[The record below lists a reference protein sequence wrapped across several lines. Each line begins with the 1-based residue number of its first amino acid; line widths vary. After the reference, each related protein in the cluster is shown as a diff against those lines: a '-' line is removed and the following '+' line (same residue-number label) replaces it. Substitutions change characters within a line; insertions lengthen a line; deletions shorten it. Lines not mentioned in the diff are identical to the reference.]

1 MDNRIE
7 VSDELKQLY
16 KILKSLDNNENLNN
30 YHYVRFLVR
39 EGGGR
44 DYMYLL
50 LEVLK
55 KMESRGYKFD

>member
-16 KILKSLDNNENLNN
+16 RILKSLDNNENLNN

-39 EGGGR
+39 EGRDR
-44 DYMYLL
+44 DYMHLL
-50 LEVLK
+50 LEVLR
-55 KMESRGYKFD
+55 KMESGGYKFD